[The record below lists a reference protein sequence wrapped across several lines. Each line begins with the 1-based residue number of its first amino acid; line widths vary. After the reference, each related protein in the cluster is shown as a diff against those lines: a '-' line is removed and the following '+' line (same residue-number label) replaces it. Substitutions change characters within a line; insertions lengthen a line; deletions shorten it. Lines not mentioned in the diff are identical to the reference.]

1 MFTAPL
7 PRAGR
12 VTIRGQIA
20 GLAYNGQD
28 VVESLRRDDLQ
39 GYIAEHLGT
48 DDGILITDDTGFV
61 KKGTTS
67 AGVQRETPHGTRAP
81 GDEPR
86 LSMARRGSEGRR
98 LAQAHPCLHRLNAS
112 CARPHRHGGGGVRK
126 GEAASAL
133 WAGPL
138 PLIGGERRVG

>member
-67 AGVQRETPHGTRAP
+67 AGQRQYSGTADRTENCQIGVFA
-81 GDEPR
+81 
-86 LSMARRGSEGRR
+86 AYATTRGHALVDRVSAVGRSS
-98 LAQAHPCLHRLNAS
+98 QASRF
-112 CARPHRHGGGGVRK
+112 RP
-126 GEAASAL
+126 
-133 WAGPL
+133 
-138 PLIGGERRVG
+138 